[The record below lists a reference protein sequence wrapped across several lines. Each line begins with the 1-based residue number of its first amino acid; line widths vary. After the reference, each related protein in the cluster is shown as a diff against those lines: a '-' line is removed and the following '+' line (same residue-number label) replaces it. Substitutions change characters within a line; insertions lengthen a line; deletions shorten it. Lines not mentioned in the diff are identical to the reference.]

1 MCLLVCSSCCFR
13 IPIARHDTSTCIR
26 GASPSFGYAVLA
38 VCQSA
43 ELCSEMSVF
52 TYLKTE
58 NCYIF
63 CSSLKADLYGFM
75 EALMFTPRLTMPY
88 HRLQWCLFE
97 TGLGPTYK
105 E

>member
-1 MCLLVCSSCCFR
+1 MVPVVALVSSWLNLC
-13 IPIARHDTSTCIR
+13 HLVV

-43 ELCSEMSVF
+43 ELCSQMSVF

-58 NCYIF
+58 NCYMF
-63 CSSLKADLYGFM
+63 CSSWKADLYGFM

-88 HRLQWCLFE
+88 RRCCL
-97 TGLGPTYK
+97 Y
-105 E
+105 